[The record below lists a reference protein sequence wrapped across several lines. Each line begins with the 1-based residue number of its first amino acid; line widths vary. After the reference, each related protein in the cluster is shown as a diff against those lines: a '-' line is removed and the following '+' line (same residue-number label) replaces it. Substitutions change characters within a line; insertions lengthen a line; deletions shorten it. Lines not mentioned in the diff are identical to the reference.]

1 MSFVE
6 NLKRALTVVTG
17 IGAPSEEEA
26 RAAVRKGKP
35 RTIAFQDDGT
45 IPNNPTLPLVIFK
58 NAVRLDGAADA
69 AAMFETLFAANGW
82 GNSWRNGIYDYV
94 RYHSRIHEV
103 LGIARG
109 SARVRFGGDGGEEIE
124 IKAGDVAIL
133 PAGTGHHRLSA
144 SEDFLVVGAY
154 PAEGEYDE
162 CRGAPEEHARAL
174 KTIPNVPLPKADPIH
189 GADGPLLE
197 AWTRKKR
204 TSAPKRRASA
214 KTATAR
220 RRPAKK
226 AKLAGTAK
234 TAAARRKR
242 KG

>member
-1 MSFVE
+1 MSIVE
-6 NLKRALTVVTG
+6 NFKRALTAVTG

-35 RTIAFQDDGT
+35 RTIMFKDDGA
-45 IPNNPTLPLVIFK
+45 IPNNPALPLVVFK
-58 NAVRLDGAADA
+58 NAVRLDGAFDA
-69 AAMFETLFAANGW
+69 AAVFETLFAANGW
-82 GNSWRNGIYDYV
+82 RDSWRNGIYDYV
-94 RYHSRIHEV
+94 HYHSRVHEV
-103 LGIARG
+103 LGVARG
-109 SARVRFGGDGGEEIE
+109 SARVRFGGERGEEID

-133 PAGTGHHRLSA
+133 PAGTGHHCLSA

-154 PAEGEYDE
+154 PPAGTYDE

-174 KTIPNVPLPKADPIH
+174 ETIPNVPLPKADPIH

-197 AWTRKKR
+197 VWTRKR
-204 TSAPKRRASA
+204 ATSAPKRRASA
-214 KTATAR
+214 KTAPAR
-220 RRPAKK
+220 RHPAKTPK
-226 AKLAGTAK
+226 RAGTAK